1 MAYAYKLYFS
11 LYVKFGVVAHQHYE
25 LEMIKLFVEFKYL
38 LNFIALYSTSTEFKP
53 KNMKI
58 YIFSALHPNFRN
70 NSSQGLCL
78 NLGNISYRVLL
89 CKVACSKDS

>member
-1 MAYAYKLYFS
+1 MHISKIWSCS
-11 LYVKFGVVAHQHYE
+11 LVTYQHYE
-25 LEMIKLFVEFKYL
+25 LETIKLSLEFKYL
-38 LNFIALYSTSTEFKP
+38 LNFQALYNTSTEFKP

-78 NLGNISYRVLL
+78 NLGKISYRVLL
-89 CKVACSKDS
+89 CKVACSKVS